1 MPWRE
6 LFAKEILI
14 HIADDDL
21 GFIYSVKCAGVTLE
35 HGFVHALYEEEG
47 AGAAV
52 FVRPRA
58 TKPDERSA
66 RDDHTR

>member
-6 LFAKEILI
+6 LFAREILI

-21 GFIYSVKCAGVTLE
+21 GFIYSVKCAGVTLG
-35 HGFVHALYEEEG
+35 HGFVPAPYEEEG
-47 AGAAV
+47 AGGDL

-58 TKPDERSA
+58 TKPDERGA
-66 RDDHTR
+66 RDDDA